1 MSDRCYI
8 VAEIGSNHDGEI
20 EQAYRLIDE
29 AARAGANAVK
39 VQCLSTFPREWMP
52 DLMAYAE
59 RIHRIDCFATVFDI
73 SAVRVLAALD
83 VPFIKIA
90 SVEMADRE
98 LFRAAAKTGIPLIV
112 STGMATW
119 DEIDWVASSGVT
131 LLQCTTLYP
140 TPPAQVNLR
149 AMVNMREHYG
159 LPTGLSDH
167 TAGIAVPIAAAALGA
182 SMIEKHITLEPERC
196 KNPHGPDH
204 AFALWPSALRA
215 MVDGIREV
223 EQAMG
228 DGEKNGPVD
237 GEPFELRGRRL
248 QWQT

>member
-1 MSDRCYI
+1 MFKSCYV
-8 VAEIGSNHDGEI
+8 VAEIGSNHDGDI
-20 EQAYRLIDE
+20 DQAFALINE

-39 VQCLSTFPREWMP
+39 FQCLPNLPREWWP
-52 DLMAYAE
+52 ALKDFAGGVGVA
-59 RIHRIDCFATVFDI
+59 CFATAFDVD
-73 SAVRVLAALD
+73 AVHDLAHLQ

-90 SVEMADRE
+90 SVEIADRE
-98 LFRAAAKTGIPLIV
+98 LFRTAAKTGIPLIV
-112 STGMATW
+112 STGMASW
-119 DEIDWVASSGVT
+119 NEIDWVARPGVT

-149 AMVNMREHYG
+149 AMVEMREHYG

-167 TAGIAVPIAAAALGA
+167 TAGIVVPIAAAALGA

-196 KNPHGPDH
+196 KDLQGPDH
-204 AFALWPSALRA
+204 VFALWPSAFRA

-228 DGEKNGPVD
+228 DCEKNGPVD

-248 QWQT
+248 RWQT